1 MSLHFGPMRQL
12 GYVVDD
18 VEESMELWTT
28 RYGVGPFFHEPL
40 IELTGFVHD
49 GIEHGSA
56 TIRLACA
63 NTGEMQVELIEV
75 VSETPSMFREFAAAH
90 GQGLQHWAAWPSDY
104 DERVERALADGW
116 VVGQSGDSVRGR
128 FVYLRDPLDPTRAV
142 ELAEALPERMA
153 CYDRIREAA
162 LGWDGRDPVRRG
174 MP

>member
-1 MSLHFGPMRQL
+1 MSLYFGPMRQL
-12 GYVVDD
+12 GYVVRD

-28 RYGVGPFFHEPL
+28 RFGVGPFFHEPL

-49 GIEHGSA
+49 GTERGSA

-63 NTGEMQVELIEV
+63 NSGDVQIELIELV
-75 VSETPSMFREFAAAH
+75 DETPSMFREFVEAN
-90 GQGLQHWAAWPSDY
+90 GWGLQHWAAWPIAY
-104 DERVERALADGW
+104 DERLQRALDAGW

-128 FVYLRDPLDPTRAV
+128 FTYLRDPIDPTRAV

-162 LGWDGRDPVRRG
+162 TEWDGRDPVRRG